1 MLILILINVQY
12 LEKAVFS
19 FDIGSTGQKYSSSGY
34 HHPIKKFP
42 APKFLISPTT
52 SPLNAI
58 WKTLGSEKYEKEGWP
73 YTGGCL

>member
-19 FDIGSTGQKYSSSGY
+19 FKIGSTGQKYSSSGY

-52 SPLNAI
+52 TTPPPPPPPCI
-58 WKTLGSEKYEKEGWP
+58 IYE
-73 YTGGCL
+73 C